1 MKKKYALKRQS
12 AMRYSTQKPVRINV
26 DSVKVFEGSAAL
38 NTNKAVD
45 VKLAFANARKPMIR
59 AAVLITSIHS

>member
-1 MKKKYALKRQS
+1 MKKKYVLKRHY

-26 DSVKVFEGSAAL
+26 DSVKVIEGSAAL

-45 VKLAFANARKPMIR
+45 VKLALASARKPMIR
-59 AAVLITSIHS
+59 AAVRITSVNS